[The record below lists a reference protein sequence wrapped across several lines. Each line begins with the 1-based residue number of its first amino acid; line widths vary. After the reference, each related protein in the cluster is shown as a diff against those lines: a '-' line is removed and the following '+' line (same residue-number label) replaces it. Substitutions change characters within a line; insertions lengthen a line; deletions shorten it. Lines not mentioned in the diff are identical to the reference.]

1 MQTFR
6 DFLLERTQ
14 APEQVAQALLSQC
27 MPYINAI
34 GEVEHDNVLYRGTD
48 AKIEDFVARER
59 KEAGGVTSNYANSS
73 RGQMIQNYFA
83 KKYGINLD
91 AIIFTT
97 ADLSVARTFGNPYVV
112 FPIGPFKFVY
122 SKTGI
127 ALPNINTEA
136 DLQKANFVYGIAN
149 DTSDDGLPDPDFQ
162 NAVRSNN
169 EILIQASGY
178 LPLSLA
184 YWKANGQA
192 ILEELSFR

>member
-1 MQTFR
+1 MHTFR

-14 APEQVAQALLSQC
+14 APEQVAQSLLSQC
-27 MPYINAI
+27 MPYINTI
-34 GEVEHDNVLYRGTD
+34 GEVEFNNVLYRGTD

-59 KEAGGVTSNYANSS
+59 SEAGGVTSNYSS
-73 RGQMIQNYFA
+73 SERGQMIQNHFA

-97 ADLSVARTFGNPYVV
+97 ADLSVAKTFGNPYVV
-112 FPIGPFKFVY
+112 FPIGAFKFVY

-136 DLQKANFVYGIAN
+136 DLQRANFVYGTAD

-169 EILIQASGY
+169 EIMIQASGY
-178 LPLSLA
+178 LPMSLG
-184 YWKANGQA
+184 YWKENGQA